1 VSQQKSFLFDV
12 NKCTGCAACQIACSI
27 ENRVEAGI
35 DWRRVHTFNPRHVPG
50 VPSFHHSLA
59 CNHCVDPPCMKH
71 CPALAYSKDPDTGA
85 VTIDADKCIG
95 CKYCSWACPYDAPR
109 FNAGAGT
116 MEKCTFC
123 SHRLDEGLEPACVS
137 LCPTGAL
144 GFGEYDPAGE
154 TVVPGFTQSEIGPAI
169 KFVTQRRWAVASAGP
184 SVVTA
189 CVHPPDPAVVAA
201 TAAPGRIDLRSEW
214 TLMVFT
220 FLGALLSGWYAAAL
234 LAPAQSIF
242 APVGP
247 PHPLIFAVAGA
258 AGLALAASHLGRWNR
273 AWRAVLNW
281 RHSWLS
287 REVLLFP
294 AFLAL
299 ATITLADGSAG
310 GIFNW
315 IVAAL
320 GFAALFAMDS
330 VYHVT
335 RAPGLW
341 LHSAQVFLT
350 GLLMAGLFSSNSMVF
365 GVAVVVKA
373 SLYLWRKYNFFRAFR
388 EARPWF
394 TRVRVLAGLAAP
406 LALWWNGD
414 PRWFPVIVA
423 LILAGELIDRAE
435 FYLELD
441 APSPARQMDA
451 DLADLFQQKG
461 LS

>member
-1 VSQQKSFLFDV
+1 MSPQKSFLFDV
-12 NKCTGCAACQIACSI
+12 NKCTGCAACQIACAI

-35 DWRRVHTFNPRHVPG
+35 DWRQVHTFNSRHVPG

-71 CPALAYSKDPDTGA
+71 CPALAYSKDPGTGA

-144 GFGEYDPAGE
+144 GFTEYDPAGE
-154 TVVPGFTQSEIGPAI
+154 TAVPGFTQSDIGPAI
-169 KFVTQRRWAVASAGP
+169 RFVPQRRSAVASA

-189 CVHPPDPAVVAA
+189 CVHPPDLAVVAA
-201 TAAPGRIDLRSEW
+201 AIVPGRIGLRSEW

-220 FLGALLSGWYAAAL
+220 FLGALLAGWYAAPL
-234 LAPAQSIF
+234 LAPAQSTF

-247 PHPLIFAVAGA
+247 PHPLVFALAGA

-294 AFLAL
+294 AFLTL

-310 GIFNW
+310 GTFNW

-320 GFAALFAMDS
+320 GFKPKES
-330 VYHVT
+330 VK
-335 RAPGLW
+335 G
-341 LHSAQVFLT
+341 FLT
-350 GLLMAGLFSSNSMVF
+350 SS
-365 GVAVVVKA
+365 
-373 SLYLWRKYNFFRAFR
+373 
-388 EARPWF
+388 
-394 TRVRVLAGLAAP
+394 
-406 LALWWNGD
+406 
-414 PRWFPVIVA
+414 
-423 LILAGELIDRAE
+423 
-435 FYLELD
+435 
-441 APSPARQMDA
+441 
-451 DLADLFQQKG
+451 
-461 LS
+461 